1 MCRTHPQR
9 SSPLTGIMRRTLQDM
24 NRHIRSLPF
33 RVISKNIRMLQ
44 EIHCRKE
51 HSHRRFTK
59 NNTHQSNK
67 RQ

>member
-1 MCRTHPQR
+1 
-9 SSPLTGIMRRTLQDM
+9 M

-44 EIHCRKE
+44 EIHFRKE
-51 HSHRRFTK
+51 HNHHRFTK
-59 NNTHQSNK
+59 NNAHYPNK